1 MRETTPKELLKLLKN
16 NGWYVECVRGSHHI
30 LRHEDMS
37 KMIILPLHHT
47 DLKPGIL
54 NAILRDAGLK

>member
-1 MRETTPKELLKLLKN
+1 
-16 NGWYVECVRGSHHI
+16 
-30 LRHEDMS
+30 MS